1 MNKEKYMER
10 IQADRKAV
18 WENIRRAKI
27 AMGKAEERGDRQTM
41 NELQAVLGMLEILL
55 DLLDAMEKDVEEV
68 CGGAQ

>member
-1 MNKEKYMER
+1 MDKTEYLKR

-18 WENIRRAKI
+18 WENIRGAKI

-55 DLLDAMEKDVEEV
+55 DMLDSMEKDVEEV